1 MHVKSSLNNQK
12 LGAKYGAFRNLNNN
26 KNTQFQQNY
35 MSMNIHVRFNNQQCR
50 KALFIS
56 IILQLNSI
64 KISQ

>member
-35 MSMNIHVRFNNQQCR
+35 MSMNMYDLTI
-50 KALFIS
+50 
-56 IILQLNSI
+56 NSVV
-64 KISQ
+64 KHCSLV